1 MFIPSAEAGKQM
13 PEIATDRLS
22 VAKIESL
29 YGDEIG
35 NNPQVLGVV
44 IDTLCLADR
53 CFNFD

>member
-1 MFIPSAEAGKQM
+1 MFIPSAKSGKKM
-13 PEIATDRLS
+13 PVIATDKLS
-22 VAKIESL
+22 VAEIESL

-44 IDTLCLADR
+44 VDTLCLADR